1 MGQLFKEVE
10 KGTGNQH
17 TKVKEL
23 SGGAPTKHTRTQ
35 AATEAGGKGYNIILA
50 KRGGDR
56 RSEEFIS
63 NNNNIILRKV
73 TIKTR
78 LRNKE

>member
-1 MGQLFKEVE
+1 MQDLDAAGKGSPVVE
-10 KGTGNQH
+10 KIPQLGRAD
-17 TKVKEL
+17 K
-23 SGGAPTKHTRTQ
+23 SRD
-35 AATEAGGKGYNIILA
+35 AAGKGYNIILA

-63 NNNNIILRKV
+63 NSYNITVRKV

>member
-1 MGQLFKEVE
+1 MDAAGKGSPVPE
-10 KGTGNQH
+10 K
-17 TKVKEL
+17 VPEL
-23 SGGAPTKHTRTQ
+23 GRADKSRD
-35 AATEAGGKGYNIILA
+35 AAGKGYNIILA

-63 NNNNIILRKV
+63 NNNNVILRKE